1 MALTVHLPPRT
12 PDTTA
17 KHPTREHWAASLGS
31 ADAKAAA
38 DAIAATGLASW
49 AKSNISPARWD
60 QLSPAPR
67 PLLLTPLSSAVK
79 MFSLF
84 KFTLLSW

>member
-1 MALTVHLPPRT
+1 MLTVHLCPLT
-12 PDTTA
+12 PDTA
-17 KHPTREHWAASLGS
+17 ANRLTRAHRVTLAGS

-38 DAIAATGLASW
+38 DAVSATGLASR
-49 AKSNISPARWD
+49 AKSNISPVKRD

-84 KFTLLSW
+84 KFALLSW